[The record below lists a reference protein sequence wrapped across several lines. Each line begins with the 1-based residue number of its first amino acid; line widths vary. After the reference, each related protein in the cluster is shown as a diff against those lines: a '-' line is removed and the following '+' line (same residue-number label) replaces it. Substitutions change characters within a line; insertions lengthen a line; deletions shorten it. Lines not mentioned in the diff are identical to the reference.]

1 MGAAHGAG
9 TPMGPFPARPE
20 ARESELC
27 SGTSRARRPL
37 LTPGPWGHTHGV
49 SATLPVG
56 TDPQTA
62 PGPPPVACR
71 RLAQTPR
78 RTSRPS
84 RRPLADGRWSGS
96 HASVAEA
103 SRPSRGPSSS
113 QSASAACSVSL
124 TARPPPKGHFTAAWL
139 NLRRVTL
146 RTGPMT
152 RPELPNL
159 TPQQGPGREGEKR
172 LLHGGGGTHCPGDG
186 GQRPAARPL
195 GAASHVS
202 AGAFS
207 NHRHVTCG
215 RGGLTRRA
223 GSSSLGLGLARNLGQ
238 RECGGAALFALM
250 GTCLGGG
257 RLTCTPT
264 TSVISRA
271 PHPPARPGS
280 PSGTAFPGGGEK
292 QRSGKPSC
300 LLWEI
305 SLARNPKSASKLG
318 HGTDHP
324 SASAGASPAA
334 SGPRTEKD

>member
-1 MGAAHGAG
+1 MQRQPHRTAS
-9 TPMGPFPARPE
+9 PKGPFYSSLAKPQE
-20 ARESELC
+20 
-27 SGTSRARRPL
+27 GDTKDRA
-37 LTPGPWGHTHGV
+37 
-49 SATLPVG
+49 
-56 TDPQTA
+56 
-62 PGPPPVACR
+62 
-71 RLAQTPR
+71 
-78 RTSRPS
+78 
-84 RRPLADGRWSGS
+84 
-96 HASVAEA
+96 
-103 SRPSRGPSSS
+103 
-113 QSASAACSVSL
+113 
-124 TARPPPKGHFTAAWL
+124 
-139 NLRRVTL
+139 
-146 RTGPMT
+146 MT

-186 GQRPAARPL
+186 GQRPAPGDGGQRPAARPL
-195 GAASHVS
+195 GAASRVS

-215 RGGLTRRA
+215 RDGLTRRA
-223 GSSSLGLGLARNLGQ
+223 GPSSLGLRLARNLGQ
-238 RECGGAALFALM
+238 RECGGAALFTLK

-264 TSVISRA
+264 TSVVSRA

-318 HGTDHP
+318 YETDHP

-334 SGPRTEKD
+334 SGPRTERD